1 MTDSTS
7 CRRCKPATDTEAK
20 RERLWSA
27 IEQARLDADR
37 GDPTAEL
44 RLVTAWNALAAFN
57 LDNG

>member
-1 MTDSTS
+1 MTKTTT
-7 CRRCKPATDTEAK
+7 CKPDCETEAK

-27 IEQARLDADR
+27 IERARLDADR

>member
-1 MTDSTS
+1 MTKTTCCNAD
-7 CRRCKPATDTEAK
+7 RETEAK

-27 IEQARLDADR
+27 IEQARLDAER

-57 LDNG
+57 QDNG